1 MAFEKVRFFDY
12 RNLRNQ
18 TTLLE
23 APEIFFIGGNGQ
35 GKTNFI
41 ESIYLLCYGSS
52 FRTPHNRRL
61 IKEGNTI
68 ALVEGRAVDRVSNK
82 RDITVKLYEDRKKEI
97 RVDTSNL
104 IDRKDLLGINPCVV
118 FSHTDIHFVDGPP
131 EIRRK
136 FFNQTLSLFDPL
148 FIDILRKYRR
158 ILKYRNIILREKK
171 YQFLDIYDGQLGS
184 LGWKIQ
190 QRRKK
195 TVEDFNLTFKPL
207 FRDISGLDIEL
218 NIFYEPS
225 WKKAHS
231 EEDAVSFLIAGRDRD
246 VVLGMTTNGPHRDK
260 FHYYNSEDK
269 DFSQTASTGQLR
281 LLSLI
286 LKTAQAQHFKKVTG
300 INPILL
306 LDDVLL
312 ELDTE
317 KKIAFI
323 ENLPPYE
330 QAFFTF
336 LPDEKFLNYKR
347 DNTILYSVNNGCIE
361 PWKEL
366 VIY

>member
-18 TTLLE
+18 SALLE
-23 APEIFFIGGNGQ
+23 APEIFLIGGNGQ

-52 FRTPHNRRL
+52 FRTTHDRRL
-61 IKEGNTI
+61 IKEGNNI
-68 ALVEGRAVDRVSNK
+68 ALVEGRAVDRVSNR

-136 FFNQTLSLFDPL
+136 FFNQTVSLFDPF
-148 FIDILRKYRR
+148 FIDILRKYKR
-158 ILKYRNIILREKK
+158 ILKYRNIVLREKK
-171 YQFLDIYDGQLGS
+171 YQFLDIYDSQLGS
-184 LGWKIQ
+184 LGWNIQ
-190 QRRKK
+190 QIRKK
-195 TVEDFNLTFKPL
+195 TVGEFNLTFKPL
-207 FRDISGLDIEL
+207 FREISGLDIEL
-218 NIFYEPS
+218 DIFYEPS
-225 WKKAHS
+225 WKEAHS
-231 EEDAVSFLIAGRDRD
+231 DEDAVSFLIAGRDRD
-246 VVLGMTTNGPHRDK
+246 AVLGMTTTGPHRDRI
-260 FHYYNSEDK
+260 HYYCEDK

-300 INPILL
+300 IDPILL

-317 KKIAFI
+317 KKIAFL
-323 ENLPPYE
+323 ENLPSYE

-366 VIY
+366 VMY